1 MRAVITLSDLIA
13 YASTQARIEA
23 RDYFDPRYA
32 RPDEV
37 RAWRNDRSHRDCDRR
52 HVFLTFA
59 NRLKS
64 FEPLIPGHY
73 GRLEITDSVI
83 DYTPGMYAPREI
95 WPAVLNYLTQTNQ
108 ANA

>member
-1 MRAVITLSDLIA
+1 MITLSDLIA
-13 YASTQARIEA
+13 YASAQARIEA
-23 RDYFDPRYA
+23 RHYFDPRYA

-37 RAWRNDRSHRDCDRR
+37 RAWRNDRGHRDRDRCR
-52 HVFLTFA
+52 VFRTFA

-64 FEPLIPGHY
+64 SEPLIPGHY
-73 GRLEITDSVI
+73 GRLEITDSAI